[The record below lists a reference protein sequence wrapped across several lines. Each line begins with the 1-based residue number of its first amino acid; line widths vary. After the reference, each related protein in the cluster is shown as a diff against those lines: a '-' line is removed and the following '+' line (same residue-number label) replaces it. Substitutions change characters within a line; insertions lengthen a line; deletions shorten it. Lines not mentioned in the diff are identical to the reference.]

1 MTTASS
7 ATSARVL
14 PPRARSLARRG
25 ARTAAN
31 ATRGNRAAMITTVRD
46 DDALQA
52 AGYFYEE
59 SDDGESGARARVGG
73 ERWAEEDAS
82 AGSVARAAFATFVT
96 LAAATMLM
104 ESADA
109 SKTGGGAGADAT
121 IAGDSPRV
129 LATIQG
135 FRGGGTPS
143 RAGAEGTMA
152 RGGNAPG
159 PRVSDAWMQYV
170 DATAAPA

>member
-1 MTTASS
+1 
-7 ATSARVL
+7 
-14 PPRARSLARRG
+14 
-25 ARTAAN
+25 
-31 ATRGNRAAMITTVRD
+31 MITMVRD

-96 LAAATMLM
+96 LAAATMLL

-109 SKTGGGAGADAT
+109 SKTCGGAGADST

>member
-96 LAAATMLM
+96 LAAATMLV

>member
-1 MTTASS
+1 
-7 ATSARVL
+7 V
-14 PPRARSLARRG
+14 
-25 ARTAAN
+25 
-31 ATRGNRAAMITTVRD
+31 
-46 DDALQA
+46 
-52 AGYFYEE
+52 
-59 SDDGESGARARVGG
+59 
-73 ERWAEEDAS
+73 
-82 AGSVARAAFATFVT
+82 
-96 LAAATMLM
+96 

-109 SKTGGGAGADAT
+109 SKTGGAGGGAPIGGGAE
-121 IAGDSPRV
+121 DSRRV

-135 FRGGGTPS
+135 FRAAGGGGTPS

>member
-52 AGYFYEE
+52 AGYFFEE

-73 ERWAEEDAS
+73 DRWAEEDAS

-96 LAAATMLM
+96 LAAAMMLV

>member
-1 MTTASS
+1 MRTLEYIKAISTAVYV
-7 ATSARVL
+7 TCDHV
-14 PPRARSLARRG
+14 
-25 ARTAAN
+25 
-31 ATRGNRAAMITTVRD
+31 V
-46 DDALQA
+46 
-52 AGYFYEE
+52 
-59 SDDGESGARARVGG
+59 
-73 ERWAEEDAS
+73 WA
-82 AGSVARAAFATFVT
+82 
-96 LAAATMLM
+96 
-104 ESADA
+104 
-109 SKTGGGAGADAT
+109 GGAGADAT
-121 IAGDSPRV
+121 IAGGVGDSRRV